1 MFECITT
8 MIEVMHRMNLHLWS
22 MKQLGTKELCFWV
35 CARLNHNLKSFFF
48 FKTVRISEEHTQ
60 TFRLTKIDKFSFMEL
75 NSHSL
80 RYALA
85 AHGFIPLSLLF
96 GCSQEMGVS
105 NYLF

>member
-1 MFECITT
+1 MHNNNDRSHASNESSSMVNETTGNKRTMFLGVCS
-8 MIEVMHRMNLHLWS
+8 IESQFEIV
-22 MKQLGTKELCFWV
+22 
-35 CARLNHNLKSFFF
+35 FF